1 MNWFSKTRRQ
11 AVDCGNFCRAT
22 FFLVTTSTFFKLA
35 ICADNMLRGGL
46 LVALDRTIAF
56 TTEFVH
62 VNDKATEIK
71 EKWRVEAAIIGRG
84 EKLPLVSEGRSV
96 W

>member
-1 MNWFSKTRRQ
+1 MGDIK
-11 AVDCGNFCRAT
+11 GK
-22 FFLVTTSTFFKLA
+22 LPGVTNTLFKLA

-62 VNDKATEIK
+62 VNDKATEIR